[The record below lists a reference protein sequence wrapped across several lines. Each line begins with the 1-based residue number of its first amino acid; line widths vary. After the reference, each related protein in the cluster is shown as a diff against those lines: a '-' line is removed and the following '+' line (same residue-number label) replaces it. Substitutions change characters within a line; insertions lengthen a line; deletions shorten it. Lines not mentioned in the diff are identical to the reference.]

1 MKKRIL
7 ALFMVLVAVLSIVG
21 MKQDTYCAAKATK
34 KTYWIDVEGYSTSCP
49 VKITIKGKKM
59 SIKRGNIIKSSKED
73 FSKVKHLNSIK
84 NLKISSKCK
93 AYITAA
99 GTNEKFSMKS
109 AKAALKNGEFVGAK
123 MKIKNNIVYKIYFH
137 V

>member
-21 MKQDTYCAAKATK
+21 IKQDTSCAAKAAK
-34 KTYWIDVEGYSTSCP
+34 KTYWIDVVGERYSKTP

-59 SIKRGNIIKSSKED
+59 SIKGEIYKSATED
-73 FSKVKHLNSIK
+73 FLKEKRVKSIK

-99 GTNEKFSMKS
+99 GTHEKFSMKS
-109 AKAALKNGEFVGAK
+109 AKGALKNGEFVGAK

>member
-1 MKKRIL
+1 MKKRFL

-21 MKQDTYCAAKATK
+21 IKQDTSCVAEAAS
-34 KTYWIDVEGYSTSCP
+34 KTYWIDVVGKEYSETP

-59 SIKRGNIIKSSKED
+59 SIKGDIYKSSTED
-73 FSKVKHLNSIK
+73 FSKEKYLTSIK

-99 GTNEKFSMKS
+99 GTDEKYSMKS
-109 AKAALKNGEFVGAK
+109 AKAALKSGDFVGVK

>member
-7 ALFMVLVAVLSIVG
+7 AFFMVLVAVLSIAG
-21 MKQDTYCAAKATK
+21 IKQDTFCAAKAAK
-34 KTYWIDVEGYSTSCP
+34 KTYWIDVEGDSTKSP
-49 VKITIKGKKM
+49 VKISIKGKKM
-59 SIKRGNIIKSSKED
+59 SIKGDICKSSTED
-73 FSKVKHLNSIK
+73 FEKVKYLNSIK

-99 GTNEKFSMKS
+99 GTHEKYSMKS
-109 AKAALKNGEFVGAK
+109 AKAVLKSGEFVGVK
-123 MKIKNNIVYKIYFH
+123 MKIIYNIVFNIYYH